1 MLSSTILQVMG
12 QGFLKPPS
20 EGNADTATMEVAAP
34 SLDDPNAPDPGLKKD
49 LQEEAQNLRD
59 AIDDKSE
66 SDVPLVDKPFEKWAS
81 QDDNGGVDQLESQ
94 VNDLEAKLT
103 ESESEKSEEINEVSG
118 DSSLIQNDVQ
128 DFSASTAAADIA
140 SDDADV
146 SGFDAYLQ
154 DELKQRHDDENN
166 NTHLLQDMVG
176 HLLDQAK
183 TFKKNQN
190 ATKEAEPEVI
200 SVLLQKLTKHLR
212 VLGQSR
218 LQRQQETMRSQVS
231 DDEDMDEGDELDE
244 DLDDGVE
251 DESEDTEEDLEDID
265 DASEDTDEEVDDMD
279 EVSDDADDVED
290 EADDLGNDSEE

>member
-1 MLSSTILQVMG
+1 MLSSMVLQVTC
-12 QGFLKPPS
+12 QGFLKAPS
-20 EGNADTATMEVAAP
+20 EGNADAASTEVAAP

-49 LQEEAQNLRD
+49 LQEEVQNLRD
-59 AIDDKSE
+59 AIDDNGE
-66 SDVPLVDKPFEKWAS
+66 SDVDKPFEKWAS
-81 QDDNGGVDQLESQ
+81 QDDNRGVDQLENQ

-118 DSSLIQNDVQ
+118 DSSLIQNDVE

-166 NTHLLQDMVG
+166 NTNLLQDMVG

-190 ATKEAEPEVI
+190 ATKEVEPEVI

-231 DDEDMDEGDELDE
+231 DDEDMDEGDDLDE

-251 DESEDTEEDLEDID
+251 DEGEDTEEDLDDID
-265 DASEDTDEEVDDMD
+265 DASEDTDEEVDDVD
-279 EVSDDADDVED
+279 EVSDDADDIED
-290 EADDLGNDSEE
+290 EADDVDNDSEE